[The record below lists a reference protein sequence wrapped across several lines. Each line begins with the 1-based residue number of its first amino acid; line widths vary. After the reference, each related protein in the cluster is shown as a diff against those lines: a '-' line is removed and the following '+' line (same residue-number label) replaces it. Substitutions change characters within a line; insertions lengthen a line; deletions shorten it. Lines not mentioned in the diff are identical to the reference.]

1 MILPIL
7 IRTLIKSAIQQGIL
21 IKELDRLVTL
31 LYNIVTVLHITT
43 MTVTT
48 NEFGQQNMFAK
59 EPQMYVSKT
68 DAERYGYE
76 TYAERAEKLNGRTA
90 MLGFVAAVI
99 SYATTGSVFFFG
111 AFGF

>member
-1 MILPIL
+1 
-7 IRTLIKSAIQQGIL
+7 
-21 IKELDRLVTL
+21 
-31 LYNIVTVLHITT
+31 

-48 NEFGQQNMFAK
+48 EDGGRQNMFAK
-59 EPQMYVSKT
+59 EPQMYISKS

-99 SYATTGSVFFFG
+99 SYTTSGSVFFFG
-111 AFGF
+111 AFGI

>member
-1 MILPIL
+1 
-7 IRTLIKSAIQQGIL
+7 
-21 IKELDRLVTL
+21 V
-31 LYNIVTVLHITT
+31 
-43 MTVTT
+43 TVTT
-48 NEFGQQNMFAK
+48 NDRGQQNLFAK
-59 EPQMYVSKT
+59 EPQMYISQT

-76 TYAERAEKLNGRTA
+76 TYAEKAEKLNGRTA

>member
-1 MILPIL
+1 
-7 IRTLIKSAIQQGIL
+7 
-21 IKELDRLVTL
+21 
-31 LYNIVTVLHITT
+31 

-48 NEFGQQNMFAK
+48 NDRGQQNLFAK
-59 EPQMYVSKT
+59 EPQMYISQT

-76 TYAERAEKLNGRTA
+76 NYAEKAEKLNGRTA
-90 MLGFVAAVI
+90 MLGFVAAVV